1 MNEQCLQKIWKNTF
15 LFNTVHIKHFNMFSP
30 WSYLRLSPIWRLINF
45 FLTYWI
51 FRYASEWFI
60 MILSNSFWKFVVY
73 ITTFVFIAPCSISR
87 LLLDWKKICKTHDFR
102 NQALID
108 YPFAFFL
115 PFKVILQEIWYH
127 SQKHNTFQIHFQTQD
142 TLYYLDYC
150 AIFLLFWKSVRLLR
164 HIKNKHQNLSKQEKL
179 CGKSANNMS

>member
-30 WSYLRLSPIWRLINF
+30 WSFLRLSPIWRLINF

-51 FRYASEWFI
+51 FRYVSEWFI

-87 LLLDWKKICKTHDFR
+87 LLLDWKKSVKHMTFWIKPW
-102 NQALID
+102 LIILLLS
-108 YPFAFFL
+108 FFHSR
-115 PFKVILQEIWYH
+115 WY
-127 SQKHNTFQIHFQTQD
+127 
-142 TLYYLDYC
+142 
-150 AIFLLFWKSVRLLR
+150 
-164 HIKNKHQNLSKQEKL
+164 
-179 CGKSANNMS
+179 CGDLVSLTKA